1 MSQYETLMAR
11 DGHTFNTY
19 IAKPAGHA
27 RGAVVVLQEI
37 FGLTPY
43 ICRRADHYAQL
54 GYLAVAPAL
63 FDRIRR
69 GLVLGYSPA
78 DFQQG
83 AGYRGQ
89 ISTAQALLDIAAA
102 AAVCRHAGTVTVVGY
117 CWGGRLAWA
126 AASELPLQAAVC
138 FYGSRIPEELPKI
151 PRCPTLLHFGERDA
165 SIPPGDVERIHGAF
179 PAGVFHRYAAG
190 HGFDNE
196 DRAQHY
202 DAAASAL
209 ARERTDAFLTQHMG

>member
-138 FYGSRIPEELPKI
+138 FYGSRIHEELPKI

-165 SIPPGDVERIHGAF
+165 SIPPGTWSASTARSPPECSIATPPDTVSTTRTGRSTTTPR
-179 PAGVFHRYAAG
+179 PARW
-190 HGFDNE
+190 
-196 DRAQHY
+196 RAN
-202 DAAASAL
+202 APMP
-209 ARERTDAFLTQHMG
+209 F